1 MLRVKFAP
9 DAAQESLGMGL
20 ERDAAFLGGGFR
32 VATVAFSC
40 AASRA
45 GVVAGDFLV
54 KALTPID
61 SFNEFF
67 QSEFPDEEFDTVA
80 GLVMSTFGHLPKRN
94 EVTEIDGFR
103 FRVLNADSR
112 RVHMLR
118 LTRTEVENR

>member
-54 KALTPID
+54 KANGVSLDDVEDFGAFLKLNLDYISENGLSFDVARDINTPAP
-61 SFNEFF
+61 
-67 QSEFPDEEFDTVA
+67 QSTRQQHSGSRDTE
-80 GLVMSTFGHLPKRN
+80 SH
-94 EVTEIDGFR
+94 TE
-103 FRVLNADSR
+103 
-112 RVHMLR
+112 
-118 LTRTEVENR
+118 